1 MGKKASF
8 PMRKLFKVAAKA
20 KCVAKAKTKS
30 KPLKKGLKKAPS
42 KTLKGVAKPTK
53 KNVKKL
59 GKETSLVEKVQALA
73 KGAQTA
79 EEAVDQVQ
87 QGLDKLDKS
96 KLWSQHQSH
105 LKKDPEAQEEQAKL
119 GKKEKG
125 AQATLWF
132 LRKKVPQFASFSEQR
147 QESTTLKKVDKW
159 MSEKEALTKWSDQEL
174 EAHCQSGRVQWREC
188 PTTWGVYEY
197 RDNHDYVKET
207 SGRRS
212 RNWSRGQEYH
222 LEADDEEEEGL
233 EDFFALDVEKLLGL
247 TEGKG
252 KGKALVKGQ
261 GAKGKG
267 KGGRK
272 GKQQEAEPLPLQ
284 DGSPEEGDM
293 DAYLGKA
300 KKARDLLS
308 CTSNN
313 LEEALAKAKG
323 SSYCSAASL
332 KDGKKLQVE
341 LEACLQKVK
350 GVLQGKRPCKK
361 EAVQLLL
368 QEAAAKVN
376 EAKDTVKELLAVAA
390 KTSSRCGS
398 KSSRLK

>member
-147 QESTTLKKVDKW
+147 QESTTLKKVDKR

-174 EAHCQSGRVQWREC
+174 EAHCQSGR
-188 PTTWGVYEY
+188 
-197 RDNHDYVKET
+197 
-207 SGRRS
+207 
-212 RNWSRGQEYH
+212 
-222 LEADDEEEEGL
+222 
-233 EDFFALDVEKLLGL
+233 
-247 TEGKG
+247 
-252 KGKALVKGQ
+252 
-261 GAKGKG
+261 
-267 KGGRK
+267 
-272 GKQQEAEPLPLQ
+272 
-284 DGSPEEGDM
+284 
-293 DAYLGKA
+293 
-300 KKARDLLS
+300 
-308 CTSNN
+308 
-313 LEEALAKAKG
+313 ALAKAKG